1 MVQFTILLPLFY
13 NDGTPVPVD
22 LITRTE
28 DELLEFFGGVSTD
41 TARVR
46 GKWVSEGTLYEDL
59 LLRITVACAGTTA
72 QREFVREL
80 KQALKSRFQ
89 QEDVWVTVQQVE
101 II

>member
-1 MVQFTILLPLFY
+1 MVQFTILLPLFF
-13 NDGTPVPVD
+13 NDHSPVPVE

-46 GKWVSEGTLYEDL
+46 GKWVGEHALFEDS
-59 LLRITVACAGTTA
+59 LLRLTVACDGSAE
-72 QREFVREL
+72 QRAFIRQL
-80 KQALKSRFQ
+80 KETLKARFR
-89 QEDVWVTVQQVE
+89 QEEVWITVQEIE